1 MTEAV
6 PTTAL
11 PTAAALRTT
20 ALPTATPDTAA
31 LPTATPAT
39 TALPA
44 TRPAPSPTP
53 RLSASRAAGWFDPDP
68 PTIRFRLPLIG
79 PGPRKGPQRTSATP
93 RPFPAPAHAT
103 RSTDS
108 RPHTPVHAR
117 RSTDSGPHAAAGHVP
132 APEPV
137 YHRPPAAH

>member
-1 MTEAV
+1 MTGAL

-20 ALPTATPDTAA
+20 ALPTAADRPPDTTA
-31 LPTATPAT
+31 LPTADPAT
-39 TALPA
+39 TALPTA
-44 TRPAPSPTP
+44 RPAPSPTP

-79 PGPRKGPQRTSATP
+79 PGPRKGPQRTSGAP
-93 RPFPAPAHAT
+93 RPFPAQAT
-103 RSTDS
+103 
-108 RPHTPVHAR
+108 

-132 APEPV
+132 VPEPV